1 MSKPAPPKNSFLQ
14 TALLITTLYLG
25 YMIFFGN
32 QNRTPDPRTAEQILV
47 EMQKAQSELRDI
59 DIAGLVG
66 LYESKVAEEVKEKKL
81 TEAQAEQLKLA
92 AETMSADTKYKS
104 GVQRNDSNKLNLAF
118 MSLVGK
124 HRSMAGKPEWTTPIA
139 ISLPKI
145 DKTRAQFPYSQ
156 VSPSELYDKT
166 VQALGERNKTDLVW
180 GVIPGYQL
188 INALVNLTGA
198 VPAFSY
204 AFAALLLAIVVR
216 AIIWPVAQRQ
226 LMWSRQMS
234 QLQPLVKELKD
245 RYTGQ
250 ELQLK
255 TMELYKEYGINPM
268 AGCVPALIQLPLFLT
283 VYQCMLH
290 FRFEFTKG
298 TFLWINSSVASST
311 HGLTAPNLGEMDYPL
326 LVIYGISMIVTT
338 LLAPVSDPSNMKQQR
353 YMGVGIAVFFT
364 IVMFF
369 WPLPSAFVLYWIFTN
384 ILSTIQSLRAYRLPL
399 PPLKKLNT
407 PDGGV
412 YPLNGSN
419 GHLNGSMF
427 KGTGA
432 PKVQKPKPKKKK

>member
-1 MSKPAPPKNSFLQ
+1 MSKPAPKNNFLQ
-14 TALLITTLYLG
+14 TALLVTTLFLG
-25 YMIFFGN
+25 YQIFFGN
-32 QNRTPDPRTAEQILV
+32 MNKPPDPRTSQQILQ
-47 EMQKAQSELRDI
+47 EMQVMQSELRDV
-59 DIAGLVG
+59 DIQTQLP
-66 LYESKVAEEVKEKKL
+66 LYESKLGEDVKGKKI
-81 TEAQAEQLKLA
+81 TQDQADQLKLA
-92 AETMSADTKYKS
+92 AETMAADTKYKS
-104 GVQRNDSNKLNLAF
+104 GVQRDDSTKLTMAF

-124 HRSMAGKPEWTTPIA
+124 HRSLQGKPEWTTPVA
-139 ISLPKI
+139 VTVPKI
-145 DKTRAQFPYSQ
+145 EKTRQQFPYSQ
-156 VSPSELYDKT
+156 ISPGELYDQT
-166 VQALGERNKTDLVW
+166 VVALSKANKTSLVW

-188 INALVNLTGA
+188 IDFLVHLTGA
-198 VPAFSY
+198 VPSFSY

-216 AIIWPVAQRQ
+216 AIIWPLAQRQ

-250 ELQLK
+250 ELQIK

-290 FRFEFTKG
+290 YRFEFTKG
-298 TFLWINSSVASST
+298 TFLWVTPSFAPST
-311 HGLTAPNLGEMDYPL
+311 HGITAPNLGEMDYPL
-326 LVIYGISMIVTT
+326 LVIYGVSMIITT

-353 YMGVGIAVFFT
+353 IMGVGIAIFFT

-384 ILSTIQSLRAYRLPL
+384 ILSTFQSLRAYRMPL
-399 PPLKKLNT
+399 EPLKKVNT

-419 GHLNGSMF
+419 GHVNGSMF
-427 KGTGA
+427 KGTGT